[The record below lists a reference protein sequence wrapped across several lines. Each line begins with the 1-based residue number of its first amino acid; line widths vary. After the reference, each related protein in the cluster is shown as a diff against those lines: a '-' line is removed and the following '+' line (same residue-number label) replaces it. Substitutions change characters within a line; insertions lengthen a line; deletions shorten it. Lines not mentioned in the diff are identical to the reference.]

1 MERIGNK
8 EIISSYASPHLR
20 PVAFNKLLLF
30 TAFWAVIVTG
40 FAIINRL
47 RRWAKPISSHKL
59 WPAIAQQ
66 VRDSAVNS
74 NYRLANPALYSD
86 SFRRSYVSLS
96 SRFGVLFHNCHP
108 AGVRSV
114 FPAIKLPGPH
124 GSSDAI
130 SLSVLIN
137 NDLWQIPA

>member
-8 EIISSYASPHLR
+8 EMISSYASPHLR

-47 RRWAKPISSHKL
+47 RRWAKPFSGHKL
-59 WPAIAQQ
+59 WPVIAQQ

-74 NYRLANPALYSD
+74 NNKLLKL
-86 SFRRSYVSLS
+86 SFTAAMPSTKGILN
-96 SRFGVLFHNCHP
+96 FT
-108 AGVRSV
+108 
-114 FPAIKLPGPH
+114 K
-124 GSSDAI
+124 
-130 SLSVLIN
+130 
-137 NDLWQIPA
+137 